1 MSLVEMNKKI
11 QLEPVELFK
20 KIIRFV
26 FPFLVGISELR
37 VLKKNFIALHQIK
50 SFVVK
55 PFYGVFNPVVL
66 DTLHEKKAIE
76 HLDLRAINPSDNLLH
91 ICASNFPFLRILKL
105 SLNFPF
111 DVTWFLFTLAQTSPF
126 LEEIWVH
133 DSIAVNAMVIYC
145 ICLYFPNLK
154 LLNASNCIGIQ
165 RAPMAPT
172 PSTLFDLH
180 NCSITS
186 VDVLHL
192 VVHNTKTGQNI
203 QQIKNIVSQYFQ
215 NGEFF
220 EKFQEKVF
228 QLIKDEDPSEY
239 FPIKANGNL
248 GGDKS
253 MIISRSTWH
262 YRIFMF
268 EGIMVTKTYYGFK
281 GPDGKWPP
289 AFSWTD

>member
-1 MSLVEMNKKI
+1 M
-11 QLEPVELFK
+11 
-20 KIIRFV
+20 
-26 FPFLVGISELR
+26 
-37 VLKKNFIALHQIK
+37 
-50 SFVVK
+50 K
-55 PFYGVFNPVVL
+55 PFYGVFYPVVL

-76 HLDLRAINPSDNLLH
+76 HLDLRAINPSDNLLR
-91 ICASNFPFLRILKL
+91 ICASNFHFLRILKL

-126 LEEIWVH
+126 LEEIWVN
-133 DSIAVNAMVIYC
+133 DSIAVNAMVVDC

-154 LLNASNCIGIQ
+154 LLNASNCIGIL

-203 QQIKNIVSQYFQ
+203 QQIKN
-215 NGEFF
+215 
-220 EKFQEKVF
+220 
-228 QLIKDEDPSEY
+228 EDPSEY
-239 FPIKANGNL
+239 FPMKANGML